1 MVIQLS
7 QSFMVTDTSPTYSVH
22 CTDMILFYADV
33 INENIEKYQFQG
45 WYLRNSTYHLL
56 LVIFII
62 SAVPA
67 VFSLFLNNLSTL
79 QLLYFLILIVF
90 HIFSETKSYKW
101 DIHPSCIWCFL
112 KKEEEKHANEHERW
126 V

>member
-1 MVIQLS
+1 MVIQLL
-7 QSFMVTDTSPTYSVH
+7 QSFMVTDTSLTYSVH
-22 CTDMILFYADV
+22 CTDMNLFYADV

-67 VFSLFLNNLSTL
+67 VFSLFLNNLSSL
-79 QLLYFLILIVF
+79 QLLYFLILILF
-90 HIFSETKSYKW
+90 HIFSETKIYK
-101 DIHPSCIWCFL
+101 
-112 KKEEEKHANEHERW
+112 
-126 V
+126 